1 MELKVKIVVVG
12 NGKVGSLL
20 TKMLCE
26 EGHDVVV
33 IDKSDK
39 PLIDL
44 QNVLDVAVVV
54 GDGLFVQTLEEA
66 GVSECDFLI
75 SVTPKDETN
84 LLCCNIAKM
93 LGCRHTAARV
103 RDPQFDE
110 QIGFMRS
117 HMGISMIINPEKLA
131 AREIFRL
138 LKFPGFIKRDSFASD
153 RVELVEWKITASSTL
168 SGKRL
173 DEVSSILKGNG
184 LICAVDH
191 LGEVTIPSGSFRL
204 SAEDTLTVAVAHR
217 NLTAIAK
224 TCKLTQR
231 EVHDVMIMGGS
242 IISVYLAKDLIA
254 DKIHVKIIEQDQQKC
269 EKLSEILPQAE
280 IICANGTDQDV
291 LFSEGLSDMDAFVSL
306 TGIDEENLIVSML
319 ARTLGVSKTIT
330 KISHIEYASLLKS
343 ADIDT
348 IVSPRYLIANEIVRY
363 VRAIHA
369 AEIYSG
375 QISGTIETLYKIA
388 DGKAEAIS
396 FVVPNEAPY
405 CEITMAKLQIKANI
419 LVASI
424 IREKEVIIPK
434 GDDFFKAGDSVVIV
448 VTTGRTVESLSEIF
462 ESGAF
467 EN

>member
-1 MELKVKIVVVG
+1 MKIVVVG

-33 IDKSDK
+33 VDRSEK

-54 GDGLFVQTLEEA
+54 GDGLAVKTLEEA

-110 QIGFMRS
+110 QIDFMRS

-138 LKFPGFIKRDSFASD
+138 LQYPGFIKRDSFASD
-153 RVELVEWKITASSTL
+153 RVELVEWKITDNSVLAD
-168 SGKRL
+168 KRL

-184 LICAVDH
+184 LICVVDH
-191 LGEVTIPSGSFRL
+191 RGKITIPSGSFKL
-204 SAEDTLTVAVAHR
+204 SAADTLTVAVAHS
-217 NLTAIAK
+217 NLASSAK
-224 TCKLTQR
+224 MCRLTQR
-231 EVHDVMIMGGS
+231 EVHNVMIMGGS

-254 DKIHVKIIEQDQQKC
+254 DKIHVKIIEQDQEKC
-269 EKLSEILPQAE
+269 ERLSEVLPQAE
-280 IICANGTDQDV
+280 IICANGTDQEV
-291 LFSEGLSDMDAFVSL
+291 LFSEGLSGMDAFVSL

-319 ARTLGVSKTIT
+319 AKTMGVSKTIT

-343 ADIDT
+343 ADVDT

-375 QISGTIETLYKIA
+375 RINGTIDTLYKIA
-388 DGKAEAIS
+388 DGNAEAIS
-396 FVVPNEAPY
+396 FVVPAGAPY
-405 CEITMAKLQIKANI
+405 CGITMAKLHIKADI

-434 GDDFFKAGDSVVIV
+434 GDDFFNAGDLVVIV
-448 VTTGRTVESLSEIF
+448 VTAGRTIESLSEIF
-462 ESGAF
+462 ETGVF
-467 EN
+467 EK